1 MTLVVA
7 ICLSSGSALAEPL
20 GIFDSWVPPGW
31 KLISSAIGDLNQDR
45 ADDAVLV
52 VEEVNAANLL
62 DNEGGGPPVL
72 NLNPR
77 RLIVLLNHQSGYQ
90 EFMTRDNLLP
100 SEHSQ
105 ENPCLED
112 PLLSEGG
119 VSIERGRILIELG
132 TWLSCGSYGVSRQT
146 FTFRLESE
154 RLRLIGYDHSEFS
167 RNSGDVTEFSVNYLT
182 GKKKATTGG
191 NMFED
196 TTPSESWRR
205 ISEPYHFY
213 LEDILLDCYSNDAPG
228 CNWHR

>member
-1 MTLVVA
+1 MTLAVA
-7 ICLSSGSALAEPL
+7 LCLATGSAFAEPPDR
-20 GIFDSWVPPGW
+20 FDSWIPSGW
-31 KLISSAIGDLNQDR
+31 KLVSSATGDLNHDG

-52 VEEVNAANLL
+52 VEEVNADNLL
-62 DNEGGGPPVL
+62 ANDGFGPSVL

-77 RLIVLLNHQSGYQ
+77 RLMVLFNDQGDYH
-90 EFMTRDNLLP
+90 EFMSRDNLLP

-105 ENPCLED
+105 ETPCLED

-154 RLRLIGYDHSEFS
+154 QFRLIGYDHSEFS
-167 RNSGDVTEFSVNYLT
+167 RNSGDVTELSVNYLT
-182 GKKKATTGG
+182 GKKKTTTGG

-196 TTPSESWRR
+196 TTPSESWSR
-205 ISEPYHFY
+205 ISEPHHFY
-213 LEDILLDCYSNDAPG
+213 LENISLECYSNDAPG